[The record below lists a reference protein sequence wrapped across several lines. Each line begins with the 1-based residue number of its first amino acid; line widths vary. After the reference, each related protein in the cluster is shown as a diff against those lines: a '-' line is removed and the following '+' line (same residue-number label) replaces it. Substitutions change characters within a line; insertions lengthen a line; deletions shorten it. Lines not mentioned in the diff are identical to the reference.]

1 MREYLASFASGLI
14 FGSGLALA
22 GMTRPDKVLGFLDIS
37 GAWDPSLLFVLGAA
51 VAVTVVGFRFVLR
64 RPQPLLTDRFH
75 LPLRDA
81 VDLPLVA
88 GATIFGVGWGIGGY
102 CPGPAIAALAAP
114 GPEALIFLPAMLLGM
129 VLHHLA
135 GRLRLFSAGT

>member
-14 FGSGLALA
+14 FGGGLALA

-51 VAVTVVGFRFVLR
+51 VSVTLAGFRFVLR
-64 RPQPLLTDRFH
+64 RPQPLLADRFH

-81 VDLPLVA
+81 VDLPMVA
-88 GATIFGVGWGIGGY
+88 GATIFGIGWGIGGY
-102 CPGPAIAALAAP
+102 CPGPAVAALAAP
-114 GPEALIFLPAMLLGM
+114 GPEAMIFLPAMLLGM
-129 VLHHLA
+129 ALQRFIERRQPA
-135 GRLRLFSAGT
+135 GAGA

>member
-1 MREYLASFASGLI
+1 MRKYLASLVSGII

-37 GAWDPSLLFVLGAA
+37 GAWDPSLMFVLGAA
-51 VAVTVVGFRFVLR
+51 VTVTLVGFRFVLR
-64 RPQPLLTDRFH
+64 RPQPLLADRFH

-88 GATIFGVGWGIGGY
+88 GATIFGIGWGIGGY
-102 CPGPAIAALAAP
+102 CPGPAVAALAAP

-129 VLHHLA
+129 MLHHVG
-135 GRLRLFSAGT
+135 GRLRLSGAGT